1 MKKLLFLLP
10 IFFMLILSSF
20 VLASGSLSISS
31 ITMPSSATVSDSFT
45 ITLSVSGSQIQGDQA
60 TASLTLPSE
69 ISCTPTSS
77 QTITLSGGTGS
88 TSWACS
94 ANAAGDYT
102 NQITASVTATDSE
115 TLATL
120 SDNEQTGLNV
130 LSPASLTAS
139 STLSSS
145 SITTTGTS
153 TFTIG
158 LNNAGGQSTN
168 YNITFSSSPSG
179 ITFNPSSVSTNSI
192 DGSTLENNAI
202 TISGSTAGTYT
213 LTATIM
219 GSNEQTL
226 TTSQTLTITSAGSST
241 PSSGGGGTVG
251 GGSSG
256 TKVTVSRGKA
266 NITVPSIAA
275 GKMANV
281 TITKTED
288 VAFRQI
294 NISVSNSVNNIKIVI
309 TKLPNSPASVTHE
322 ISGKVYHYIQ
332 ISKENITDSNV
343 NKIYIKFAVNK
354 TWLTNNN
361 IDKSKIILYRWSN
374 NEWNELI
381 TTYINEDSSEIFYR
395 AESPGLSYF
404 VIGTKSEV
412 PQAPTGEAIA
422 CTENW
427 KCTPWSACSNNFH
440 ARTCT
445 DANACGTTTNK
456 PTESE
461 ACTTEQAAVTPTG
474 SSVWMFYSV
483 IAMIII
489 IILTSIFIFRNKIVS
504 FFSKSKKSKDKN
516 T

>member
-1 MKKLLFLLP
+1 
-10 IFFMLILSSF
+10 MLILSDF

-31 ITMPSSATVSDSFT
+31 ITIPSSATVGDSFT
-45 ITLSVSGSQIQGDQA
+45 ITLSISGSQIQGDQA
-60 TASLTLPSE
+60 TGSLTLPSE

-88 TSWACS
+88 TSWSCS
-94 ANAAGDYT
+94 ANAAGDYN
-102 NQITASVTATDSE
+102 NQITASVTAIDSG
-115 TLATL
+115 TLSTL

-153 TFTIG
+153 TFTVG

-192 DGSTLENNAI
+192 DGGTLENNAI
-202 TISGSTAGTYT
+202 TVSGSTAGTYT

-226 TTSQTLTITSAGSST
+226 ITSQTLTITSAGSSP
-241 PSSGGGGTVG
+241 PSSGGGATIG

-256 TKVTVSRGKA
+256 TKVTLSRGKA

-332 ISKENITDSNV
+332 VSKENITDSNI

-354 TWLTNNN
+354 TWLTNNDV
-361 IDKSKIILYRWSN
+361 DKSKIILYRWFDN
-374 NEWNELI
+374 TWNELI

-412 PQAPTGEAIA
+412 PQAPTGEVIA
-422 CTENW
+422 CTEDW
-427 KCTPWSACSNNFH
+427 KCTSWSACSNNFH

-445 DANACGTTTNK
+445 DSNNCGTIINK
-456 PTESE
+456 PAESE
-461 ACTTEQAAVTPTG
+461 ACTEQAAVTPTG
-474 SSVWMFYSV
+474 SSVWMFYGV

-489 IILTSIFIFRNKIVS
+489 IILTSIFIFRNKITTL
-504 FFSKSKKSKDKN
+504 FSKSKKSKTKN